1 MNLIR
6 EINSITMWKGYKNIF
21 FFSLGLSLVGL
32 FFVFE
37 ASSVRGFN
45 EYSDSLHFFKLQ
57 AIWIIVGLFLMFFFS
72 KFDYHRFYY
81 LAFPLMLGTILLL
94 MLVLVPGIGSSA
106 GGARRWIDFGLIN
119 FQPTEIAKFSV
130 IIYLSSWFLNRE
142 RKRFASFVGLL
153 SILIFLIVLQP
164 DLGTAIIVF
173 SISVIIY
180 FLAGIQVLYL
190 FLFIPIAA
198 LIFYLLIHVSPY
210 RFRRLTAFLN
220 PSSDPLGIGYH
231 INQILIS
238 LSNGGLL
245 GLGFGVSKQKY
256 LYLPEAHTDSIFA
269 IISEEFGFI
278 GSSLLIF
285 AFLALLYK
293 IYVIAYSAPDRFG
306 RYLAG
311 GILAYFG
318 LQVIINLGGMVNL
331 FPLTGVP
338 LPLISYGGSSL
349 LVSFTLIGIII
360 NIAKK
365 IKH

>member
-1 MNLIR
+1 
-6 EINSITMWKGYKNIF
+6 MWKGYKNIF
-21 FFSLGLSLVGL
+21 LFSLVLSLIGL

-37 ASSVRGFN
+37 ASSVKGFS
-45 EYSDSLHFFKLQ
+45 EYSDSFHFFKLQ
-57 AIWIIVGLFLMFFFS
+57 SIWICSGLVLMFIFS
-72 KFDYHRFYY
+72 KFDYHKLYY
-81 LAFPLMLGTILLL
+81 LAFPLMLGTIFLL
-94 MLVLVPGIGSSA
+94 MFVLIPGIGSSV
-106 GGARRWIDFGLIN
+106 GGARRWIDFGIIN
-119 FQPTEIAKFSV
+119 IQPTEIAKFSV

-153 SILIFLIVLQP
+153 SVLMFLIILQP

-180 FLAGIQVLYL
+180 FIAGIQIYYL
-190 FLFIPIAA
+190 FLFVPVAA
-198 LIFYLLIHVSPY
+198 VAFYLLIHISPY

-238 LSNGGLL
+238 LSNGGLF
-245 GLGFGVSKQKY
+245 GLGFGISKQKY

-278 GSSLLIF
+278 GGFILIC
-285 AFLALLYK
+285 AFVALLYK
-293 IYVIAYSAPDRFG
+293 IYVIAYSASDRFG

-318 LQVIINLGGMVNL
+318 LQVIINLGGMINL

-338 LPLISYGGSSL
+338 LPFISYGGSSL
-349 LVSFTLIGIII
+349 LISFILVGIVI

-365 IKH
+365 IKR